1 MNESYGSV
9 NRHGLWAC
17 ANTNNPYKVGD
28 GSIFIP
34 DFPRFVM
41 KDDVHVLIKENADAD
56 PKVLKGG
63 ISRKLNYLYLQNL
76 VAQNL

>member
-9 NRHGLWAC
+9 NSHGLWAC

-34 DFPRFVM
+34 DFPRFAM
-41 KDDVHVLIKENADAD
+41 NDGVHVLIK
-56 PKVLKGG
+56 
-63 ISRKLNYLYLQNL
+63 
-76 VAQNL
+76 